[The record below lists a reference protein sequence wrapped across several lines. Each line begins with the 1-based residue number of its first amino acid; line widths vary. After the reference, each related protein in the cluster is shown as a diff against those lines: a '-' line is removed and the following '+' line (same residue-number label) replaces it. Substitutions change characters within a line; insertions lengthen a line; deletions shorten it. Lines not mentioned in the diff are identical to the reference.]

1 VIRILAEETSEPAAQ
16 AIAAALQQ
24 QYNLARAPE
33 LVPSGA
39 VWESSVEWDD
49 LLFVIYQSKVLPD
62 PAVNYIQT
70 YRDAHKSREA
80 IIPVSTNPDFKRPP
94 EPLSGLKAAEYDGTP
109 ATLDRIVKVAGVF
122 LGQALRPGSQRIFV
136 SYRQTDG
143 AALAQEIYKR
153 LEAAS
158 FQPWL
163 DVAKENIAIGA
174 DVQNDIQR
182 GIDTAALILLVDTP
196 DAPASPWVSIEVDL
210 ANAQLL
216 PVLPIVAG
224 GERTS
229 RFIQLQSLRRQAL
242 VKQNGLDA
250 APLSDAEWEGVRRE
264 IEELLLSTFRRR
276 LKILSRAQ
284 ATFQANGYNW
294 QALDERLRMYLADKE
309 IDLVGKMIVLSHCL
323 VQDVTYLPALV
334 AYWNHV
340 EKNRDLANINQKLCI
355 YDRDNVLSQAEMK
368 TLRNNLPGVNAI
380 FAHYNELEI
389 LVSTTF
395 TRLR

>member
-94 EPLSGLKAAEYDGTP
+94 EPISGIKAAEYDGTP

>member
-1 VIRILAEETSEPAAQ
+1 MIRILAEETSEPAAQ

-94 EPLSGLKAAEYDGTP
+94 EPISGIKAAEYDGTP

>member
-1 VIRILAEETSEPAAQ
+1 MARRQPWT
-16 AIAAALQQ
+16 AL
-24 QYNLARAPE
+24 
-33 LVPSGA
+33 
-39 VWESSVEWDD
+39 
-49 LLFVIYQSKVLPD
+49 
-62 PAVNYIQT
+62 
-70 YRDAHKSREA
+70 SRV
-80 IIPVSTNPDFKRPP
+80 PVSSWDKRC
-94 EPLSGLKAAEYDGTP
+94 
-109 ATLDRIVKVAGVF
+109 V
-122 LGQALRPGSQRIFV
+122 LGANAFFV

>member
-94 EPLSGLKAAEYDGTP
+94 EPISGIKAAEYDGTP

-174 DVQNDIQR
+174 
-182 GIDTAALILLVDTP
+182 TAALILLVDTP